1 MRRRPSLPAAI
12 VALVLAGGSAAAALM
27 VGVRWWTP
35 VPLAGPIADAGW
47 VGRTRAWFTPQGF
60 YPPESD
66 AAGRSFSWTR
76 GHASIAVAEIDRSRP
91 YRVGFQLSAGR
102 GPGVAPPPQMVVSVD
117 GVPRLRADTTNEPR
131 TYVVD
136 VPPASGHTLTVAI
149 DLANTFT
156 PGPNDRRTLGVT
168 IDDVTI
174 APASGAFSPTRR
186 VVLIATLAAMC
197 LTLAALLCGFGAG
210 WALAAGVVAGAAHAW
225 LLAFDAAFL
234 GAFPGYLMRV
244 SAGAALLGLLV
255 GAIRWW
261 KPAAAGTRDW
271 GLAAGLVLVPS
282 AVKLA
287 FFGHARVLIGDAIFQ
302 IHRAQQVHAGHYF
315 FTSITPRP
323 FLEFPYAIA
332 LYVNAMP
339 FWSWFPADRG
349 QVWLLRALSLS
360 ADALVGLA
368 IYFALRA
375 AWTNRWAP
383 LLFAGLWPFARAPLA
398 TLCTSNLTNLYGQ
411 GVFGVA
417 LGLAGWMAA
426 RRRAPRWAVAALAL
440 LLAVA
445 FLSHFSTVSVGI
457 PLVALIAV
465 VLAVAGTAADR
476 RLAGGIAIAL
486 VAAVAVSYAAYY
498 SHFTTVYRTTLT
510 RVVSGDGS
518 GEARSMAAPVSV
530 KFARWR
536 HDVSLDFGALA
547 MVAALAG
554 ACWLGLRHPRDGLTL
569 VLAGWAAT
577 WLFFSALGLVSAIEM
592 RANLAAAPLVV
603 ALAAFAIGSLGQSS
617 RAGAA
622 LAVLA
627 ASALAWNGF
636 AQWMHCLTG

>member
-1 MRRRPSLPAAI
+1 MRRRPSLFAAI
-12 VALVLAGGSAAAALM
+12 VVLVLAGGSAAAA
-27 VGVRWWTP
+27 VAGAVRWWTP

-47 VGRTRAWFTPQGF
+47 VGRTRAWFTAQGF

-66 AAGRSFSWTR
+66 AAGQSFSWTR
-76 GHASIAVAEIDRSRP
+76 GHAAITVPHIDRSRP
-91 YRVGFQLSAGR
+91 YRVGFRLSAGR
-102 GPGVAPPPQMVVSVD
+102 GPDVPPPPQMVVSVD
-117 GVPRLRADTTNEPR
+117 GAPRLRADTTNDAR
-131 TYVVD
+131 TFVVD
-136 VPPASGHTLTVAI
+136 VPPASGHSLTVAI

-156 PGPNDRRTLGVT
+156 PGPNDRRALGVT

-174 APASGAFSPTRR
+174 APASGAFSPTWR
-186 VVLIATLAAMC
+186 VVLIAALAAMC
-197 LTLAALLCGFGAG
+197 LTLAALACGFGPW
-210 WALAAGVVAGAAHAW
+210 WALLAGMAAGAAHAW

-234 GAFPGYLMRV
+234 GAFPDYLMRV
-244 SAGAALLGLLV
+244 SAGAAVIGLLV
-255 GAIRWW
+255 GAIRWRT
-261 KPAAAGTRDW
+261 PGPSASSEW

-287 FFGHARVLIGDAIFQ
+287 FFGHTRVLIGDAIFQ
-302 IHRAQQVHAGHYF
+302 IHRAAQVHAGHYF

-339 FWSWFPADRG
+339 FWSWFPTDLD

-368 IYFALRA
+368 LYVALRA
-375 AWTNRWAP
+375 AWSNRWAP

-411 GVFGVA
+411 GMFGVA
-417 LGLAGWMAA
+417 LGLVGWMAA
-426 RRRAPRWAVAALAL
+426 RRRTPRWAVAALAL
-440 LLAVA
+440 LFAVA

-457 PLVALIAV
+457 PLVALIAL
-465 VLAVAGTAADR
+465 VLAIAGGAADR
-476 RLAGGIAIAL
+476 RVAGWVAVAL
-486 VAAVAVSYAAYY
+486 VAAMAVSYAAYY

-510 RVVSGDGS
+510 RIVSGDGS
-518 GEARSMAAPVSV
+518 GEARSMAAPPSI

-536 HDVSLDFGALA
+536 HDVSLDFGGLAL
-547 MVAALAG
+547 VTALAG
-554 ACWLGLRHPRDGLTL
+554 ACWLGLRRPRDGLTL

-577 WLFFSALGLVSAIEM
+577 WLLFSALGIATAIEM
-592 RANLAAAPLVV
+592 RANLAAAPLVA
-603 ALAAFAIGSLGQSS
+603 ALAAFALGSLGQSS
-617 RAGAA
+617 RAGATV
-622 LAVLA
+622 AVLVA
-627 ASALAWNGF
+627 GAMVWNGF